1 MPSSRYGSPMLSF
14 DGWRSRLPT
23 MNPYNFTEMDGRTD
37 SRMQSWLAWA
47 TTHAEWA
54 GNVLIYSSIF
64 QSAIAMAK
72 VAAVMALLS
81 ISPNLAPVV
90 AFLVT
95 FSIYTHNKLTD
106 FEEDS
111 VNNPNLVA
119 FVAPRRDVLEV
130 LASVAYAVAVAL
142 SLLGGPLALL
152 LTLLPG
158 AVAILYSS
166 EWLPFEKTQRLKE
179 VLVVNTASISLAWAM
194 PVAFLPLVFAD
205 ARYSPLAGIVLVYFL
220 LHTFVSVEL
229 FNVRDVAGD
238 RQAGVA
244 TLPVVFGIAR
254 TRHLLYALDVV
265 AIALLAVA
273 SSASVGYLSPLQA
286 APLALVA
293 VYSLFVTSRLG
304 RTSDLE
310 RLGLVRDFAYPLLV
324 VSVLVFGAL

>member
-1 MPSSRYGSPMLSF
+1 
-14 DGWRSRLPT
+14 
-23 MNPYNFTEMDGRTD
+23 MNPYNFPETNDRID
-37 SRMQSWLAWA
+37 SQTRPWLAWL
-47 TTHAEWA
+47 TTHAERV
-54 GNVLIYSSIF
+54 GNVLIYSSVF

-81 ISPNLAPVV
+81 IPPNIAPVV

-158 AVAILYSS
+158 AIAVLYSS
-166 EWLPFEKTQRLKE
+166 EWLPFEGTQRLKE

-194 PVAFLPLVFAD
+194 PVAFLPVAFAGSQ
-205 ARYSPLAGIVLVYFL
+205 YTPLAGIVLVYFL

-229 FNVRDVAGD
+229 FNVRDVIGD
-238 RQAGVA
+238 RRAGVA
-244 TLPVVFGIAR
+244 TLPVVFGVTR
-254 TRHLLYALDVV
+254 TRHVLYALDAF
-265 AIALLAVA
+265 AIGLLAVA
-273 SSASVGYLSPLQA
+273 TDAGFLSVPQA
-286 APLALVA
+286 VPLALVA
-293 VYSLFVTSRLG
+293 VYSLSVTSRLG
-304 RTSDLE
+304 RTENLE
-310 RLGLVRDFAYPLLV
+310 RLGLVRDFAYP
-324 VSVLVFGAL
+324 VLVIGVLVSGTL